1 MNRAKRD
8 LLIVIRH
15 PVGGIRTYLKYTYKY
30 LDPEKYRLTVLTVR
44 NPEGS
49 HIQTDLGG
57 FEIRMVEVENRHAE
71 LNMVLAMARLLSKR
85 NFDLIHSQGFTAGAL
100 TALGNSFFGVPH
112 ILTSHDVL
120 REDQF
125 GKTPLGQIKRNLFGQ
140 LLRRADV
147 IQSVSYDAE
156 ANLLEY
162 YPRLSGGKPLL
173 RVILNGIDVA
183 AFASETGQAGNG
195 EFRRD
200 LGIAEG
206 TVLFGFLRRFMPQKG
221 FEYLVDAVDSIRRDR
236 EYGNKVKI
244 LAVNDGAYVR
254 EYKALID
261 SKKLTSYFLFHGFVP
276 DVRRILSGID
286 ALVMPSLWEA
296 CPLQPME
303 AFLARCPVIAS
314 DCIGLRE
321 VTRNT
326 PALTVRMKDA
336 KSLAA
341 AMKSFMDNQTAIREH
356 TARYLLEAMERYD
369 SRRTAGQLDTI
380 FDEIAKKR
388 GHS

>member
-1 MNRAKRD
+1 
-8 LLIVIRH
+8 
-15 PVGGIRTYLKYTYKY
+15 
-30 LDPEKYRLTVLTVR
+30 
-44 NPEGS
+44 
-49 HIQTDLGG
+49 
-57 FEIRMVEVENRHAE
+57 
-71 LNMVLAMARLLSKR
+71 
-85 NFDLIHSQGFTAGAL
+85 
-100 TALGNSFFGVPH
+100 
-112 ILTSHDVL
+112 
-120 REDQF
+120 
-125 GKTPLGQIKRNLFGQ
+125 
-140 LLRRADV
+140 
-147 IQSVSYDAE
+147 
-156 ANLLEY
+156 
-162 YPRLSGGKPLL
+162 LSGGKPLL

-206 TVLFGFLRRFMPQKG
+206 TVLFGFLGRFMPQKG

>member
-1 MNRAKRD
+1 MNRTKRD

-49 HIQTDLGG
+49 HIQTDLDG
-57 FEIRMVEVENRHAE
+57 FEIRMVEIENRHAE
-71 LNMVLAMARLLSKR
+71 LNMVLAMARLLSKG

-100 TALGNSFFGVPH
+100 TALANAFFRVPH

-125 GKTPLGQIKRNLFGQ
+125 GKTVFGQLKRRLFGQ
-140 LLRRADV
+140 LLGRADV
-147 IQSVSYDAE
+147 IQSVSHDAA

-162 YPRLSGGKPLL
+162 YPRLLDGKPLL

-183 AFASETGQAGNG
+183 AFASETDQTASG
-195 EFRRD
+195 ELRRD

-206 TVLFGFLRRFMPQKG
+206 TVLFGFLGRFMPQKG
-221 FEYLVDAVDSIRRDR
+221 FEYLVDAVDMVSKDDK
-236 EYGNKVKI
+236 YGNRVKI

-276 DVRRILSGID
+276 DVRRILRGID

-296 CPLQPME
+296 YGLIAAE
-303 AFLARCPVIAS
+303 ALLVGCPVIAS

-326 PALTVRMKDA
+326 PALIVRMKDA

-341 AMKSFMDNQTAIREH
+341 AMRYFMDNQTAIREH
-356 TARYLLEAMERYD
+356 TAGYLQKAMARYD
-369 SRRTAGQLDTI
+369 SRRTAGQLDAL
-380 FDEIAKKR
+380 FDEIAKNKR
-388 GHS
+388 P